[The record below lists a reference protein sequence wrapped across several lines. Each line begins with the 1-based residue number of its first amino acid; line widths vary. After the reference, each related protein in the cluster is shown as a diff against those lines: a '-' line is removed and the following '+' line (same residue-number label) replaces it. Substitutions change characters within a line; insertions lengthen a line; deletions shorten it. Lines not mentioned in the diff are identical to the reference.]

1 VFRNVKAFKAF
12 NFNLRKPKLLEE
24 LPPYKPLL
32 MNVMEYN
39 EVEGSR

>member
-24 LPPYKPLL
+24 LLPYKPLL
-32 MNVMEYN
+32 TNAMEYN
-39 EVEGSR
+39 EVEESR